1 VVTVLAGAVIAFAP
15 YAAFAQSAALITFQ
29 HDGDGVT
36 GFALYAESRD
46 AKPARVDL
54 GMVPADARGNRT
66 VVVPPLPDGT
76 YALSVAAY
84 NAKAESVR
92 VPAAPAIVRVK
103 NGLTDVDR
111 GDAPARQ
118 AAAPPPVAPAAK
130 GAPAEGAAER
140 PAGALGRF
148 WRILVGD
155 D

>member
-1 VVTVLAGAVIAFAP
+1 MVTVLAGAVIAFAP
-15 YAAFAQSAALITFQ
+15 YAAFAQSAARITFQ

-46 AKPARVDL
+46 AKPVRVDL

-66 VVVPPLPDGT
+66 VVVPSLPDGT

-84 NAKAESVR
+84 NAKAESAR
-92 VPAAPAIVRVK
+92 VPAAPATVRFK
-103 NGLTDVDR
+103 AGLSNVDT

-118 AAAPPPVAPAAK
+118 AAATPPVVPAPVD
-130 GAPAEGAAER
+130 APREAAAER
-140 PAGALGRF
+140 PKGAMGRF